1 MLHCSCR
8 VIRTSYL
15 RQAYE
20 NLGIEAHEIAN
31 EAMALALF
39 KEAVRISKEN
49 GEVHSSKPEEKR
61 CGACPGRFKT
71 DALDLFTPQR
81 KRALG

>member
-15 RQAYE
+15 RKAYE

-31 EAMALALF
+31 EAMALVLF
-39 KEAVRISKEN
+39 KEAARIAKES
-49 GEVHSSKPEEKR
+49 GEVQSSKPIEKR
-61 CGACPGRFKT
+61 CGSCPAKFKS
-71 DALDLFTPQR
+71 DAIELFTPQP